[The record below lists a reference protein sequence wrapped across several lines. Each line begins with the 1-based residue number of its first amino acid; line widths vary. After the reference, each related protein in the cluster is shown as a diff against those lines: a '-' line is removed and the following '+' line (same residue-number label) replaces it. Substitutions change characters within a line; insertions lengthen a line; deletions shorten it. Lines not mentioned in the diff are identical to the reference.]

1 MFKKILFTLFACL
14 TFGGYLHAQDVRVIT
29 LNEAI
34 EIALNNNYQLKQAEN
49 NLYLA
54 EQNII
59 NEYADFLPAV
69 SANLNGGR
77 QVGQQFIQEQV
88 NFVDVTSKFVSGNI
102 NANIIVFDGF
112 NNINSLRLSQH
123 QKVSREENLQRV
135 RENVIFSTASSYLRV
150 ILDRELLEIAK
161 GNLTTSQNQLEQVR
175 AQVEVGSRASV
186 DLYEQEALVASNEL
200 NVTQRENSLKFSEL
214 LLIRQLQID
223 PVGNYEFVTPEVDEE
238 RSIAEIK
245 SYKLSELVDEALLN
259 RSDLK
264 SAIANLRGLD
274 YQLKLAKGNLYPT
287 ISASMGLSTR
297 YSASD
302 LFNSPSFNDQ
312 FFDQQVNRSIG
323 FSVSF
328 PLFQRWNRMYNIQQ
342 AKVQLKN
349 AELALDDTRMQII
362 QEVAQAYNDYVS
374 YVQQLEAAEKAR
386 IASQKAFETQQER
399 YNVGSS
405 TFVELS
411 QAQTNYVR
419 AQSDYT
425 SALYNIIFQEKLLDY
440 FIGKLTLEL

>member
-69 SANLNGGR
+69 NANLNGGR

-102 NANIIVFDGF
+102 SASIVVFDGF

-123 QKVSREENLQRV
+123 QKVSREEMLQRV

-200 NVTQRENSLKFSEL
+200 NVTQRENGLRLSEL

-245 SYKLSELVDEALLN
+245 NYKLSELVDEALLN
-259 RSDLK
+259 RADLK

-297 YSASD
+297 YSESD

-362 QEVAQAYNDYVS
+362 QEVAQAYNDYIS

-399 YNVGSS
+399 FNVGSS

-411 QAQTNYVR
+411 QAQANYVR

-440 FIGKLTLEL
+440 FIGKLNLEL